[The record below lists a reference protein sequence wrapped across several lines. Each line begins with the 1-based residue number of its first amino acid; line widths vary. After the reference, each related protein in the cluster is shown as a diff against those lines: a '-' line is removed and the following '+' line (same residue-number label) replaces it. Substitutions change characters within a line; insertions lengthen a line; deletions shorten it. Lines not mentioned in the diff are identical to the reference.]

1 MVELLIPNQTVAG
14 SIPVR
19 VIFFFILSCLNGK
32 NILGITSL
40 HQENIEY
47 TIKHS

>member
-19 VIFFFILSCLNGK
+19 VIPFFFILRSYKLVLWGC
-32 NILGITSL
+32 IM
-40 HQENIEY
+40 E
-47 TIKHS
+47 